1 MAKGKSG
8 VFWLFLL
15 SWLLAACGATETAVS
30 TPFPSTSATI
40 PAATTPAAPS
50 PHLPTVQPTATSAPV
65 ATVPATSTPGATATA
80 TSVPVLPTATA
91 TSKPAEPLLPRSIEA
106 LRDRSFTASEIK
118 LERLYEQNNTYTA
131 HLITYQSDGL
141 KISGL
146 MFVPNGPK
154 DKKYPVT
161 LVNHG
166 YFDFDDYDSGWDT
179 VRELRYFARNGYIAI
194 ASDYRNYARSDKG
207 DNDREPGYVI
217 DVLNLV
223 ESAKK
228 LPQAD
233 PTKITLMG
241 HSMGGE
247 IALHAMVVNPQ
258 IKAFA
263 LFGSMS
269 GDATDNFYAR
279 LKWRGSDT
287 PEKRIYGD
295 PAQNSE
301 AYRKMSPQT
310 YFSDV
315 TAPVIIHVG
324 SKDTTTPPEWSEKIF
339 DNLKKLNKTTEYYN
353 YPGEGHSLNGAAFD
367 SAMSRTLTF
376 FNRALNN

>member
-15 SWLLAACGATETAVS
+15 SWLLAACGATETPVS
-30 TPFPSTSATI
+30 TPFPSTSPAT
-40 PAATTPAAPS
+40 PVTTTLAAPS
-50 PHLPTVQPTATSAPV
+50 PNLPTVQPTATFA
-65 ATVPATSTPGATATA
+65 PATTLPTSPTTGARATATN
-80 TSVPVLPTATA
+80 LPALPTA
-91 TSKPAEPLLPRSIEA
+91 TSKPAEALLPRSIEA
-106 LRDRSFTASEIK
+106 LRARSFTASEIK
-118 LERLYEQNNTYTA
+118 LERLYEQNNAYIA

-146 MFVPNGPK
+146 MYVPNGAK

-166 YFDFDDYDSGWDT
+166 YFDFEDYDSGWDT

-223 ESAKK
+223 ESVKK
-228 LPQAD
+228 FPQAD

-247 IALHAMVVNPQ
+247 IALNAMVVNPQ

-269 GDATDNFYAR
+269 GDAVDNFYAR
-279 LKWRGSDT
+279 LKWRGADT
-287 PEKRIYGD
+287 PEKLIYGD

-310 YFSDV
+310 YFSDI

-324 SKDTTTPPEWSEKIF
+324 SNDTTTPPEWSQKIF
-339 DNLKKLNKTTEYYN
+339 NNLKKLNKTTEYYI

-367 SAMSRTLTF
+367 NAMTRTLTF
-376 FNRALNN
+376 FNRALNS